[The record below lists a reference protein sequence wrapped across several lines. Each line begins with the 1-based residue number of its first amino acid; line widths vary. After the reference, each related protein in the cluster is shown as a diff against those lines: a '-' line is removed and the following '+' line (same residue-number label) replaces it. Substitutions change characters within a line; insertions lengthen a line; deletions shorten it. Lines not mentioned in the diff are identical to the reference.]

1 LPKSQRHV
9 RASIPENL
17 ADRHRIGQLDLE
29 AIELAIRSTVH
40 QTGAEAIT
48 ELLRF
53 EPPDRDHRSLP
64 CACGH
69 AAQYVGMRSRPV
81 LTAVG
86 WATIDRAYYLCSD
99 CNRGQFPA
107 DVQLDI
113 DKTDYS
119 PGVRRMLAGVGSETP
134 FAPGRKQLKLLA
146 DLEVTAK
153 AIERTAESIGA
164 DIENRQQLDI
174 KRAKQLCLPMI
185 AGDVIP
191 YLYVQ
196 MDGTQVF
203 VVKSETDGRAGR
215 TPGQPART
223 RECKLV
229 P

>member
-1 LPKSQRHV
+1 
-9 RASIPENL
+9 
-17 ADRHRIGQLDLE
+17 
-29 AIELAIRSTVH
+29 
-40 QTGAEAIT
+40 
-48 ELLRF
+48 
-53 EPPDRDHRSLP
+53 
-64 CACGH
+64 
-69 AAQYVGMRSRPV
+69 
-81 LTAVG
+81 
-86 WATIDRAYYLCSD
+86 
-99 CNRGQFPA
+99 
-107 DVQLDI
+107 
-113 DKTDYS
+113 
-119 PGVRRMLAGVGSETP
+119 MLAGVGSETP